1 MTEAWKQWEGQIVN
15 GEFHLRQYL
24 GGGEHSAVFLT
35 EHGDQEPRKAA
46 IKLIGADPESAEL
59 QLSRWELAA
68 KLSHPHLIRLFQM
81 GRCQL
86 GGGELLYIVMEYAE
100 EDLSQILPQRPLTPA
115 EAREMLMPA
124 LDALAY
130 VHNQG
135 FVHGHMKPANIM
147 AIGDQIKLSSDGLC
161 PKSESG
167 GGLGKPG
174 AYDPPEAASGRASPA
189 GDVWSLGVTLVEA
202 LTQRLPVR
210 EGTQQGEPVLPDTL
224 PAAFLD
230 LARQCLRRDPE
241 GRLTVAEI
249 AARLQQRQTLPE
261 AREQI
266 IARPHE
272 AIAKWRYVSLTVAI
286 GLVLAAFLAGP
297 RLFRRRPEVQRA
309 PSVESEQPR
318 VQPRPKQRA
327 VTLETGQPTQ
337 KTGNEKP
344 GPSGAAPPPPSP
356 RSGAETKPTTGGLV
370 QGEVLRQVLPVVPQ
384 SARDTIRGTIR
395 VIVRV
400 AVDPSGSV
408 TGAKLDSPGPSKYF
422 ANLALQAAQRWE
434 FAPAKV
440 DGRGVSSEWILRF
453 EIERTGTRVF
463 PVPAAR

>member
-1 MTEAWKQWEGQIVN
+1 MTEAWKQWEGQIVDE
-15 GEFHLRQYL
+15 EFHLRLYL
-24 GGGEHSAVFLT
+24 GGSEHSAVFLT
-35 EHGDQEPRKAA
+35 EHGDREPQKAA
-46 IKLIGADPESAEL
+46 IKLIQADPESAEL

-86 GGGELLYIVMEYAE
+86 GGQELLYIVMEHAD

-174 AYDPPEAASGRASPA
+174 VYDPPEAASGRAWPA
-189 GDVWSLGVTLVEA
+189 GDVWSLGMTLVEA
-202 LTQRLPVR
+202 LTQRLPVW
-210 EGTQQGEPVLPDTL
+210 EGTQQGEPVLPDTV

-241 GRLTVAEI
+241 RRLTVAEI
-249 AARLQQRQTLPE
+249 AARLQQRQTLRE
-261 AREQI
+261 AREQMT
-266 IARPHE
+266 ARPQE
-272 AIAKWRYVSLTVAI
+272 AIAKWRHVSLAVAI

-297 RLFRRRPEVQRA
+297 RLLRRRPEARRA
-309 PSVESEQPR
+309 PSVESEQPK

-327 VTLETGQPTQ
+327 VTLETGPPTQ
-337 KTGNEKP
+337 NTGNERP
-344 GPSGAAPPPPSP
+344 GSGGTAPSPPSL
-356 RSGAETKPTTGGLV
+356 RTGAEAKTTTGGLV

-384 SARDTIRGTIR
+384 SARDTIRGTVR
-395 VIVRV
+395 VSVRV
-400 AVDPSGSV
+400 AVDTSGGV
-408 TGAKLDSPGPSKYF
+408 TEAKLDSPGRSKYF
-422 ANLALQAAQRWE
+422 ANLALEAAQRWE
-434 FAPAKV
+434 FAPAKL
-440 DGRGVSSEWILRF
+440 DGRNVSSEWVLRF

>member
-1 MTEAWKQWEGQIVN
+1 MTEAWEQWEGQIVN
-15 GEFHLRQYL
+15 EEFHLRQYL
-24 GGGEHSAVFLT
+24 GSGEHSAVFLT
-35 EHGDQEPRKAA
+35 EHGDREPQKAA
-46 IKLIGADPESAEL
+46 IKLIQADPETAEL

-86 GGGELLYIVMEYAE
+86 GGRELLYIVMEYAD

-147 AIGDQIKLSSDGLC
+147 AIGDQVKLSSDGLC
-161 PKSESG
+161 PKTETG

-174 AYDPPEAASGRASPA
+174 VYDPPEAGSGRTWPA
-189 GDVWSLGVTLVEA
+189 GDVWSLGMTLVEA
-202 LTQRLPVR
+202 LTQRLPIW
-210 EGTQQGEPVLPDTL
+210 EGTEQGEPVLPDTM

-230 LARQCLRRDPE
+230 LVRQCLRRDPE
-241 GRLTVAEI
+241 RRLTVAEI
-249 AARLQQRQTLPE
+249 AARLQPRQVLPE
-261 AREQI
+261 AREQMT
-266 IARPHE
+266 ARPHE
-272 AIAKWRYVSLTVAI
+272 AMAKWRYVSLTVAI

-297 RLFRRRPEVQRA
+297 RLLRHRPGAQRSPA
-309 PSVESEQPR
+309 VESEQPK

-327 VTLETGQPTQ
+327 VTLDTGPSTQ
-337 KTGNEKP
+337 KAGNERP
-344 GPSGAAPPPPSP
+344 GSSGAAPSPPSL
-356 RSGAETKPTTGGLV
+356 RSGAETKTTTGGFV

-395 VIVRV
+395 VSVKV
-400 AVDPSGSV
+400 AVDPSGNV
-408 TGAKLDSPGPSKYF
+408 TDVRLDSPGRSKYF

-440 DGRGVSSEWILRF
+440 DGRNVSSEWILRF
-453 EIERTGTRVF
+453 EFEGTGTRVF

>member
-15 GEFHLRQYL
+15 GEFQLRQYV
-24 GGGEHSAVFLT
+24 GGGEHGAVFLT
-35 EHGDQEPRKAA
+35 EHGDREPQKAA
-46 IKLIGADPESAEL
+46 IKLIQADSESAEL
-59 QLSRWELAA
+59 QLSRWGLAA

-86 GGGELLYIVMEYAE
+86 GGRELLYVVMEYAE

-161 PKSESG
+161 RMSESG
-167 GGLGKPG
+167 GGLAKPG
-174 AYDPPEAASGRASPA
+174 VYDPPEAASGRTSPA
-189 GDVWSLGVTLVEA
+189 GDVWSLGMTLVEA
-202 LTQRLPVR
+202 LTQRLPVW
-210 EGTQQGEPVLPDTL
+210 EGTERGEPVLADTV

-241 GRLTVAEI
+241 RRLTVAEI

-261 AREQI
+261 AQEQMT
-266 IARPHE
+266 ARPQE
-272 AIAKWRYVSLTVAI
+272 AIAKWRYVVPTVAI

-297 RLFRRRPEVQRA
+297 RLLRRRPEAQRA

-327 VTLETGQPTQ
+327 VTLETGQSTQ
-337 KTGNEKP
+337 KTGNERP
-344 GPSGAAPPPPSP
+344 GSRGAAPSPPSL
-356 RSGAETKPTTGGLV
+356 RSGAEAKTTTGGLV
-370 QGEVLRQVLPVVPQ
+370 PGEVLRQVLPVVPQ
-384 SARDTIRGTIR
+384 SARDTIRGTVR
-395 VIVRV
+395 VSVRV
-400 AVDPSGSV
+400 AIDPSGSV

-422 ANLALQAAQRWE
+422 ANLALQAAQSWE

-440 DGRGVSSEWILRF
+440 DGRDVSSEWILRF